1 MTHFV
6 IRGVVFLRGWGRV
19 STGAVRA
26 IAAVTLTV
34 QAESDEEEEGGG
46 DKVRGQPQTKSIDI
60 FQRSVLI

>member
-34 QAESDEEEEGGG
+34 QAESDEEGGG
-46 DKVRGQPQTKSIDI
+46 
-60 FQRSVLI
+60 

>member
-34 QAESDEEEEGGG
+34 QAESDEEGGR

>member
-19 STGAVRA
+19 SAGAVRA

-34 QAESDEEEEGGG
+34 QAESDGGG
-46 DKVRGQPQTKSIDI
+46 RI
-60 FQRSVLI
+60 RSEVSHKPKASTFS

>member
-34 QAESDEEEEGGG
+34 QAESDEEGGR
-46 DKVRGQPQTKSIDI
+46 DKVTGQPQTKGINI

>member
-6 IRGVVFLRGWGRV
+6 IRGVVFLRGWCGV

-34 QAESDEEEEGGG
+34 QAESDLVCVWGGG
-46 DKVRGQPQTKSIDI
+46 
-60 FQRSVLI
+60 